1 LSIDKTTD
9 CILDFLDCIGLAVEE
24 RPIRPGTFLPGIA
37 VLNGVLIV
45 DRNRLLYPGDL
56 LHEAGHLAVL
66 TAEERKLAGPDLGG
80 NGGHEMAAIAWSYAA
95 CVHLDLPLD
104 IVFHPDG
111 YKGDAAWLAQTF
123 ANGCYIG
130 LPILEWK
137 GMTSSDGDNP
147 FPSMDRWLCA

>member
-1 LSIDKTTD
+1 M
-9 CILDFLDCIGLAVEE
+9 AVEE
-24 RPIRPGTFLPGIA
+24 RPILSSTFLPGIA
-37 VLNGVLIV
+37 VSHGVLIV

-66 TAEERKLAGPDLGG
+66 NTEERKLAGPDLGG
-80 NGGHEMAAIAWSYAA
+80 NGGYEMAAIAWSYAA

-104 IVFHPDG
+104 ILFHPDG

-123 ANGCYIG
+123 ANGSYIG

-137 GMTSSDGDNP
+137 GMTTSDGDNP
-147 FPSMDRWLCA
+147 YPAMDQWLCA